1 VIWSRLSDNDHV
13 IADLLRGT
21 PMQIPSVASQL
32 KAQLIQQTKPQST
45 KPQTS
50 SPTPVTETGEPSPSD
65 KGNAIDT
72 KA

>member
-1 VIWSRLSDNDHV
+1 
-13 IADLLRGT
+13 
-21 PMQIPSVASQL
+21 MQIPSVASQL
-32 KAQLIQQTKPQST
+32 KTQLIQQTKPQST

-50 SPTPVTETGEPSPSD
+50 SPTPVPETGEPSASD